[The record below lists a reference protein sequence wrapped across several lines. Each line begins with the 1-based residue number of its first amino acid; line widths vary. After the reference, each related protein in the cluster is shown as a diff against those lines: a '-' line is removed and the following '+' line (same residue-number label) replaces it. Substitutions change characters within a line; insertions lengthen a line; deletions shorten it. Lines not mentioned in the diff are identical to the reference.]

1 MKFKEV
7 SLKDLL
13 EKVMKMK
20 SAFLISAIL
29 ALMVNCAMQAQAQRS
44 FVGKRMTGAVFEDT
58 EGHVIDPTHYKD
70 SVIVLFGGIP
80 W

>member
-1 MKFKEV
+1 MENKR
-7 SLKDLL
+7 
-13 EKVMKMK
+13 
-20 SAFLISAIL
+20 AFLIGAIL
-29 ALMVNCAMQAQAQRS
+29 VWMTLGATQAQAQRS